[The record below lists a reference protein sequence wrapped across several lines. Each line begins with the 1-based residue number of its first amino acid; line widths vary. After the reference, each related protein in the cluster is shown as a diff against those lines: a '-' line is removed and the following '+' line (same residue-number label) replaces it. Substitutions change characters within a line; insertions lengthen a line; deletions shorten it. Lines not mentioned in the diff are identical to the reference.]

1 MTTTT
6 QKFEKINDIFNC
18 KLLLEDGTEFTIPL
32 REDGYIYATGLC
44 KIVNKRMYDWLRLKE
59 TKNLK
64 KVIEN
69 DKQILETGTGILASA
84 LIEVHKGGN
93 DKYSQG
99 TWIHPDLGLNLAQW
113 CSPNFSAQ
121 VSKWLRELIFTGSV
135 EHGKEKTNEEID
147 AKYQEI
153 LKKLKETEEKLDQTE
168 NLVKAYDKENKKL
181 SKKYR
186 TIHINHQAYLRHKE
200 LYKLKTG
207 SCVYVIDMKKIYDEE
222 ETMRYKIGQTGDITS
237 RVSGFRTSNPF
248 CKVIA
253 VIYTDKNIELEK
265 SIKVKYERQLLPNN
279 SEFVSGVSKEILL
292 QDVLKLADILELNY
306 TMETNEEL
314 EKFNRH
320 VLLEKD
326 VEEIVS
332 VDAVI
337 TPEGIKRCGGLH
349 HETEES
355 RLQPVS
361 NYFKNKGNEDGIS
374 RLCKE
379 CYLIGVYG
387 DKRKKR
393 KVITI
398 PKHDIATQKWC
409 NLCETVKQHHEFYAD
424 KMTKDGLNANC
435 KACKGEQKKKQKEQK
450 KKNTPPPPEKKLS
463 EEEQEK
469 VKQIQSKN
477 PLERFSKNEL
487 IQLLKEKGV
496 NISRKKTKGEMIKIL
511 Q

>member
-44 KIVNKRMYDWLRLKE
+44 NAVGKKMYDFLRLKE
-59 TKNLK
+59 TKNLQK
-64 KVIEN
+64 KIIEKKSGITDLVEVYKGN
-69 DKQILETGTGILASA
+69 KILTAYK
-84 LIEVHKGGN
+84 H
-93 DKYSQG
+93 G

-121 VSKWLRELIFTGSV
+121 VSKWLRELIFTGKV
-135 EHGKEKTNEEID
+135 ELGKEKSDEEID
-147 AKYQEI
+147 AKYQQI
-153 LKKLKETEEKLDQTE
+153 IKDLQEKLDQTE
-168 NLVKAYDKENKKL
+168 NLVNKEL
-181 SKKYR
+181 SKKFR

-200 LYKLKTG
+200 LYKLKMG
-207 SCVYVIDMKKIYDEE
+207 SCVYVIDMKKMYDEE
-222 ETMRYKIGQTGDITS
+222 EMMRFKIGQTGDITN
-237 RVSGFRTSNPF
+237 RVSGFRTTNPF

-265 SIKVKYERQLLPNN
+265 SIKVKYEKKLLPNN

-292 QDVLKLADILELNY
+292 QTILNLADILELNY
-306 TMETNEEL
+306 TIETDEEL

-326 VEEIVS
+326 VEEVA
-332 VDAVI
+332 VDAEI
-337 TPEGIKRCGGLH
+337 TPEGTKRCGGLH

-355 RLQPVS
+355 RMQPVS
-361 NYFKNKGNEDGIS
+361 NYFKHKGNKDGIA

-387 DKRKKR
+387 DKRKRR
-393 KVITI
+393 KVILI

-409 NLCETVKQHHEFYAD
+409 NLCETVKQHEEFYAD

-435 KACKGEQKKKQKEQK
+435 KACKIEQKRKRKEEK
-450 KKNTPPPPEKKLS
+450 KKNELIPPPEKKLS
-463 EEEQEK
+463 EEEQQKLKE
-469 VKQIQSKN
+469 IQSKN

-487 IQLLKEKGV
+487 IQLLKEKG
-496 NISRKKTKGEMIKIL
+496 IKFSRKKTKGEMIKVL
-511 Q
+511 E